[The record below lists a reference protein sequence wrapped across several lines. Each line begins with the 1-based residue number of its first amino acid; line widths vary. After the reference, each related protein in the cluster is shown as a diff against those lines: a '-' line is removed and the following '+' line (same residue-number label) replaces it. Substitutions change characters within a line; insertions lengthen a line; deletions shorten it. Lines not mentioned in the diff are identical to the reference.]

1 MDFTHLMET
10 FTNPNTIHSL
20 HIFDKMIVSG
30 FSMFIG
36 ISVTI
41 ATLTIVYIAM
51 KLLAIA
57 CNTIITI
64 NKAGG
69 MMKMMRG
76 KKNANASNNINANTD
91 ANMDDSTNDADV
103 VAISAAIHAYYAPK
117 LQAGNRIVIKNIIR
131 GETKTRF
138 RHK

>member
-10 FTNPNTIHSL
+10 FTNPDTIHSL

-41 ATLTIVYIAM
+41 ATLTIIYIAM
-51 KLLAIA
+51 KLLTVA
-57 CNTIITI
+57 CNIII
-64 NKAGG
+64 AMNNAGG

-76 KKNANASNNINANTD
+76 RKDANANTSND
-91 ANMDDSTNDADV
+91 NNTNNTNNDNNDVDV
-103 VAISAAIHAYYAPK
+103 VAISAAIHAYYAPR